1 MAGLGRRTFAPGEV
15 LTASNVMNYLQDQVV
30 QNFAGTAA
38 RGSAIGTAVS
48 EGMVS
53 YLQDTNSLEVYK
65 TVGTAVAGWE
75 PVNLAQSPN
84 VIINGAM
91 DFWQRGTS
99 FTTNGVYTAD
109 RWQMGFGGSGTSQ
122 TTSQVAF
129 TVGNTIAGQEPQFHL
144 RAAVTGG
151 SGTSSLAVLSQP
163 IEDVRTFAGQ
173 TVTFSFWARAASGTP
188 SLGFDF
194 FQSFG
199 SGGSS
204 TVGGI
209 GAGKVT
215 LSTSWARYSATVAVP
230 SISGKTVGTG
240 SALVFRLWFSSGSD
254 YNDLNNSLGIQSN
267 TFDLWGVQ
275 VEAGQTATPFRRNA
289 NSIQGELAACQRYY
303 LSVPDETLVI
313 QSTVQFQATLF
324 PTTMR
329 AAPTVTIIGTSGGG
343 SVAVS
348 VTTTHGFF
356 TSNSGMTAAIG
367 FTASIEL

>member
-1 MAGLGRRTFAPGEV
+1 MAGSGRRVFAPGEV
-15 LTASNVMNYLQDQVV
+15 LTASNTMNYLMDQTVM
-30 QNFAGTAA
+30 NFAGTAA

-53 YLQDTNSLEVYK
+53 YLADTNSLEVYK

-84 VIINGAM
+84 YIINGG
-91 DFWQRGTS
+91 FEINQRGFTS
-99 FTTNGVYTAD
+99 TTSSTFTFD
-109 RWQMGFGGSGTSQ
+109 RWMYQTNDGTCTASSQ
-122 TTSQVAF
+122 TFTPGSAPVAGYEATNYLRVITS
-129 TVGNTIAGQEPQFHL
+129 GQ
-144 RAAVTGG
+144 
-151 SGTSSLAVLSQP
+151 TSPDAYTFFDYKM
-163 IEDVRTFAGQ
+163 EDVRTLAGQ
-173 TVTFSFWARAASGTP
+173 TATFSFWMKAASGTP
-188 SLGFDF
+188 NVCLFIQ
-194 FQSFG
+194 QSFG
-199 SGGSS
+199 TGGSAS
-204 TVGGI
+204 VNTIPSLVSI
-209 GAGKVT
+209 
-215 LSTSWARYSATVAVP
+215 SSSWNRYSVTVNIP
-230 SISGKTVGTG
+230 SISGKTIGAGNHLLLRFWVSVG
-240 SALVFRLWFSSGSD
+240 SNRAAES
-254 YNDLNNSLGIQSN
+254 NSIGIQSN

-343 SVAVS
+343 SVSVS

-367 FTASIEL
+367 FTAAIEL